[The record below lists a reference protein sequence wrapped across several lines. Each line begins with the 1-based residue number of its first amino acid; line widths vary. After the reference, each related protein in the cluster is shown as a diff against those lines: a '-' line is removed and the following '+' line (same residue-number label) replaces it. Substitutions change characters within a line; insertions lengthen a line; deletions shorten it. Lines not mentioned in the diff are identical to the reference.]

1 MIQEIKSSLKEY
13 VYRKYGYNLGLLKQ
27 RLEKD
32 FLDQQNLLNGIDV
45 KTIIDAGANAGQT
58 TLKYKKLF
66 PESNIYGFEPFPE
79 IFEKFKN
86 AYQHDKFV
94 ITEQIALSNKTG
106 EDVLNIN
113 SSVCTNSLLEAVD
126 AYAESL
132 QYKNVG
138 KITIKTIT
146 LDQYC
151 QENNI
156 KNIDIL
162 KMDVQGG
169 ELQILQGAENMLKE
183 KKISIIFSEV
193 EFAEIYKNQPLFFN
207 ICEYLNRY
215 GYSLYNIY
223 NECSD
228 QNGQLF
234 SGDAI
239 FINDGTIRRKNN
251 NQSR

>member
-79 IFEKFKN
+79 SFEKFKN

-94 ITEQIALSNKTG
+94 TTEQIALAEENG
-106 EDVLNIN
+106 ESLLNVN
-113 SSVCTNSLLEAVD
+113 SAVCTNSLLASSDRESNPGQYNHEQVKTERQVAV
-126 AYAESL
+126 
-132 QYKNVG
+132 
-138 KITIKTIT
+138 KTMT
-146 LDQYC
+146 LDKYC
-151 QENNI
+151 QEKNI
-156 KNIDIL
+156 TNIDIL

-169 ELQILQGAENMLKE
+169 ELKILQGAQNLLQGNN
-183 KKISIIFSEV
+183 ISIIFSEI
-193 EFAEIYKNQPLFFN
+193 EFVKLYQDQPLFSD
-207 ICEYLNRY
+207 ICRYLDQY

-223 NECSD
+223 NTSNAPD
-228 QNGQLF
+228 GQLV

-239 FINDGTIRRKNN
+239 FINKKIREKL
-251 NQSR
+251 